1 MVHVTPRSGRDAVSG
16 VVKTDAGLEI
26 RVRVSVAPEG
36 GRANK
41 VVCELVARSLHLPK
55 SAVSVASGATAR
67 RKRLSIA
74 CEESQVADWV
84 ASLPRL

>member
-16 VVKTDAGLEI
+16 VMETDAGPEV
-26 RVRVSVAPEG
+26 RVRVSAAPEG

-41 VVCELVARSLHLPK
+41 AVCELVARNLHLPK
-55 SAVSVASGATAR
+55 SAVSVASGATTR
-67 RKRLSIA
+67 RKRLNIA
-74 CEESQVADWV
+74 CEESQLTDWV